1 MATLINEIDPITFE
15 LQTYSSQ
22 DVSAMSSEVVNPI
35 FDPSKGDYVEYTI
48 ISSDNSF
55 QITDQ
60 NLEKVVVTNVDANT
74 GVVFNIDL
82 NPEKDLRDKGFTNG
96 EYNVVYNFLRNQ
108 LSSSSDN
115 RPFFIK
121 EISPDRTEL
130 RLASNIIS
138 NDNLV
143 ILANQFKT
151 QLNSSEYFQD
161 FYLNFGSNNLIIA
174 NNILLDNTKTKY
186 EILINLYESLPTRF
200 RLKDVLWIVTQTADS
215 LAFNIQFQPE
225 VITPIITNPTLKSPN
240 FDLPIKN
247 RTNNSTNYINYEQ
260 LLNTN
265 LVSSYDQILSYLE
278 DKSISIGVDYTDFS
292 NFVHFSSAES
302 RIQNFY
308 SKVQLLEQYSASL
321 ASVNATDS
329 VITSS
334 TVILQDKIS
343 NIIKNFDGFE
353 YYLYYSSGS
362 NTYPKN
368 TSVPPY
374 LLLPTSSGVVQ
385 TWLTSSINSASI
397 YDVTNKDYLINTI
410 PTYLT
415 DDPQNDPYKVFIN
428 MMGQFYDN
436 IWIYYKDVSNR
447 YSGDNRLEY
456 GISKDLVADAIR
468 SFGLKI
474 YQNNFSVSDLFEA
487 FTGFNS
493 GSITRTVN
501 NAFPTPP
508 DTERITVYQTA
519 SQESLYTPL
528 DDVNKE
534 MYKRIYHNL
543 PYLLKSK
550 GTVAGLQNIISM
562 FGITS
567 SILSVREFGG
577 EWNGAKPVTGIQD
590 IVPDNIQILTNA
602 QMSASFPPII
612 PPNTLDA
619 NYAFIPQFVLSSQKS
634 ILENYDNN
642 RSLSPSVN
650 TVEISFSPQNDID
663 NFIKD
668 PSNLPNFDI
677 GTYIGNPSQ
686 TFLPYYPDLQDE
698 ALSILSGNNNLNA
711 IAYIRLI
718 KYFDNSLFNMIK
730 DFVPARTNLKSGITI
745 KPHLLNR
752 NKIVQPQGSITSSI
766 YTGSIDIAFIEGGT
780 GGTFDDYNSLTPRLN
795 NTQSWYETIIT
806 PTGVTQSLHK
816 DQAEFY
822 NGELPYYPL
831 EAFTADGDLNIAN
844 VYKYPSVI
852 DIQYDTQLYSN
863 AIPSN
868 TNYNDFINDN
878 YPIVGQINYYAQY
891 EFDIKL
897 NIPVLYIKAIKIN
910 SFDLNGNDYSTTLNS
925 LTNITIPIPSLPGT
939 LDTRTIPVGTTTYQG
954 SNVYLAYPSTVV
966 YLPIINSS
974 YWNQTGPVSFIPDPP
989 NNTIPNSN
997 IIWDYY
1003 EYNPIINNTVDDVKS
1018 VVIMK
1023 VDLDEGITVPSNFDA
1038 LINKTAARASVQDS
1052 NYSSYA
1058 WSNIRYRGS
1067 RASSKNFNISF

>member
-15 LQTYSSQ
+15 LQTYSPQ
-22 DVSAMSSEVVNPI
+22 DVSAMSSEVVNPV

-55 QITDQ
+55 QVTDQ
-60 NLEKVVVTNVDANT
+60 NLEKVVVTNIDANT

-108 LSSSSDN
+108 LSSSSDS

-143 ILANQFKT
+143 TLSNQFKT
-151 QLNSSEYFQD
+151 QLNSLEYFQD

-174 NNILLDNTKTKY
+174 NNILLDNTKAKY
-186 EILINLYESLPTRF
+186 EILINLYEPLPTRF
-200 RLKDVLWIVTQTADS
+200 RLKDVLWIVIQTADS

-225 VITPIITNPTLKSPN
+225 VITPIITNPTLKGPN

-278 DKSISIGVDYTDFS
+278 DKSISVGVDYTDFS

-308 SKVQLLEQYSASL
+308 SKVQLLEQYNDSL
-321 ASVNATDS
+321 VLVNAADS
-329 VITSS
+329 VVTSS
-334 TVILQDKIS
+334 IVILQEKIS

-362 NTYPKN
+362 NTYPKS

-374 LLLPTSSGVVQ
+374 LLSPTSSGTVQ
-385 TWLTSSINSASI
+385 TWLASSIDSASI
-397 YDVTNKDYLINTI
+397 YDAINKDYLINTI

-447 YSGDNRLEY
+447 YNGDNRLEY
-456 GISKDLVADAIR
+456 GVSKDLVADAIR

-501 NAFPTPP
+501 DAFPTPS

-634 ILENYDNN
+634 ILENYFTD

-711 IAYIRLI
+711 IVYIRLI

-752 NKIVQPQGSITSSI
+752 NKIVQPQGFITSSI

-806 PTGVTQSLHK
+806 PTGITQSLHK

-831 EAFTADGDLNIAN
+831 EAFTADGELNIAN
-844 VYKYPSVI
+844 IYKYPSVI
-852 DIQYDTQLYSN
+852 DIQYTTQLYSN
-863 AIPSN
+863 AIPSS
-868 TNYNDFINDN
+868 TSYDDFIDNN
-878 YPIVGQINYYAQY
+878 YPLPGQINYYVQY
-891 EFDIKL
+891 EFDRKL
-897 NIPVLYIKAIKIN
+897 NIPILYLKSIKIHPI
-910 SFDLNGNDYSTTLNS
+910 DLNGNDYSSVLNS
-925 LTNITIPIPSLPGT
+925 LTSITMPVPSLPGT
-939 LDTRTIPVGTTTYQG
+939 LDTRTIPIANTSYWNNN
-954 SNVYLAYPSTVV
+954 SYLAYPSTMV
-966 YLPIINSS
+966 YFPIVNSS

-989 NNTIPNSN
+989 DNAIPNSN

-1018 VVIMK
+1018 VVFMK

-1038 LINKTAARASVQDS
+1038 LIDRVAERAAVQDS

-1067 RASSKNFNISF
+1067 RQSSKNFNISF